1 MFHRVPNTP
10 LDTNLSVFQY
20 KKLYNVLLLNRIL
33 IKFAE
38 MEPCCDPVWNAA
50 NETPIHLL
58 HESIFFMNPSSS
70 WIHLLHEL
78 NIQEFLRVNYL
89 TSLVPL
95 QSYLLLLQWI
105 SFSVFLAQTK
115 CTCYWTFFFFYL
127 NYLCLQD
134 QNYW

>member
-33 IKFAE
+33 FKFAE
-38 MEPCCDPVWNAA
+38 MEPCYDPIWNAA

-70 WIHLLHEL
+70 WIKHSRISQSKLPHFFGSSS
-78 NIQEFLRVNYL
+78 IISVITSVDFFFSFL
-89 TSLVPL
+89 SPDKM
-95 QSYLLLLQWI
+95 YLLLNLLLLLFKLFMFTRPELLI
-105 SFSVFLAQTK
+105 NSV
-115 CTCYWTFFFFYL
+115 
-127 NYLCLQD
+127 
-134 QNYW
+134 